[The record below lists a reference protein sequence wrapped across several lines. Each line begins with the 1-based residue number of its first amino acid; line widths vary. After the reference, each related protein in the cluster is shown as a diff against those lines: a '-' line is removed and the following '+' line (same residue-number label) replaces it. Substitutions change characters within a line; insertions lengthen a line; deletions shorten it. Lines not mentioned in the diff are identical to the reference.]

1 MGAGTF
7 MQPLIDFTGGAKMA
21 YGYID
26 KLNENVERKH
36 VRFNNRFGID
46 ILREMGY
53 LLNGT
58 AR

>member
-1 MGAGTF
+1 
-7 MQPLIDFTGGAKMA
+7 MA

-36 VRFNNRFGID
+36 VRFNNRFSID